1 AASWPGAA
9 PAPAGGPG
17 SDRGAAE
24 DRAVVPFRCGENR
37 GVLLEEIVR
46 TSAAIAETS
55 ARLTKI
61 DRLASLLRRLRA
73 DELPIAVAYLSA
85 ELPQGT
91 IGVGWASLRDLPPPA
106 ATASLEILDV
116 HSALDRVPG
125 ATGPGS
131 QAVRRGELADL
142 FGRAT
147 EAEQRFLA

>member
-1 AASWPGAA
+1 MSASDPTPARRPRDATQPAKSAAL
-9 PAPAGGPG
+9 
-17 SDRGAAE
+17 
-24 DRAVVPFRCGENR
+24 PFRCGENR
-37 GVLLEEIVR
+37 GGLLEEIVR

-106 ATASLEILDV
+106 ATA
-116 HSALDRVPG
+116 
-125 ATGPGS
+125 
-131 QAVRRGELADL
+131 
-142 FGRAT
+142 
-147 EAEQRFLA
+147 